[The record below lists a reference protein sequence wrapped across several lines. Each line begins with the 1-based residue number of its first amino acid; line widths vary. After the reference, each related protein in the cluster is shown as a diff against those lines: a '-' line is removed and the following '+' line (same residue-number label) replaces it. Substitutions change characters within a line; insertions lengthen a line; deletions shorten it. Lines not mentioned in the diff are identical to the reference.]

1 MAEVI
6 HTIITALF
14 SFDRSPEHFAYNAT
28 VEQCTFFISKMMD
41 LCMLQLSSHFD

>member
-6 HTIITALF
+6 HTIIAALF

-28 VEQCTFFISKMMD
+28 VEQCTFFNQQNDGLM
-41 LCMLQLSSHFD
+41 HVAVE